1 MEAEVE
7 FTRAAPGEAL
17 AAPIS
22 QLQVFWFGWRKDIYY
37 DNSHFKRAL
46 CHQEAWMEISLPCMS
61 GLFLSCCSSSC
72 WKMPSLPQGALEQS
86 FGESSGFGTLE
97 SGENSTI
104 HSSCEHSS
112 GAVLQCLHSPALLH
126 SRVSLG
132 RTQSNRELGASAPH
146 PSPPH
151 LHPIPSPHPPHSES
165 GQTQRFSR
173 GQGKT
178 YFW

>member
-1 MEAEVE
+1 M
-7 FTRAAPGEAL
+7 L
-17 AAPIS
+17 
-22 QLQVFWFGWRKDIYY
+22 D
-37 DNSHFKRAL
+37 
-46 CHQEAWMEISLPCMS
+46 
-61 GLFLSCCSSSC
+61 
-72 WKMPSLPQGALEQS
+72 
-86 FGESSGFGTLE
+86 

-104 HSSCEHSS
+104 HTSCEHGS
-112 GAVLQCLHSPALLH
+112 GAVLQCLH

-132 RTQSNRELGASAPH
+132 RTQTNRDHGASAPH